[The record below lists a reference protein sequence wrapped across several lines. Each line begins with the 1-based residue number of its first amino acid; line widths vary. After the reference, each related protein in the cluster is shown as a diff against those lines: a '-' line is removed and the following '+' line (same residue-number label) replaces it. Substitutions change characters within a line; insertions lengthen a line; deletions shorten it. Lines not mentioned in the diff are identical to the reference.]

1 MLIGHGS
8 AKAKRDNKD
17 NRKLLKQEY
26 KRQRKEE
33 SKNVKRQKSQSELWK
48 LINVLYHLVTPLFT
62 KEI

>member
-33 SKNVKRQKSQSELWK
+33 SKNVKRQKSQSEL
-48 LINVLYHLVTPLFT
+48 
-62 KEI
+62 